1 MIPWILALFC
11 AQAQGASAPPAGEKD
26 ATPQQQQQQDSKVQD
41 QKTQD
46 RLDDQEDRIKD
57 LERRLAA
64 TEKLQSQTTSA
75 NPFTV
80 LNPRMTVSGDF
91 LWRTDDKRV
100 YLNNEPT
107 IPGPTPGTTI
117 PGTRI
122 DDTINMREVEMDLRA
137 SVDPFVEAVGV
148 ISVGSDV
155 PGEFSIDVEEFY
167 AIIKSLPLPFWEN
180 PPLGTKI
187 KVGRFRTAFGMN
199 NISHTHDLP
208 QTDRPLVIEEFL
220 GPDGMNANGI
230 STTSFL
236 PSPGETALELTLQV
250 LNGEAKTP
258 IAQDP
263 NELCYL
269 GNLNW
274 FVPLGDEHSVNVAAI
289 GFYGINS
296 HEQHHQ
302 DVVTSLDV
310 FYKWKP
316 LRQGEYNSF
325 LLGSQLFYGRH
336 EFTDPVSLQGE
347 RTHPFGYTVWAQYQ
361 LTANFYAGVRWDS
374 TDILTN
380 DHEQRKK
387 ISPYVTWY
395 TSEFFRSRFT
405 YEHTWSDNPAEA
417 GLDSFFVELVIVFGA
432 HPPEPFW
439 VNK

>member
-11 AQAQGASAPPAGEKD
+11 TQAAE
-26 ATPQQQQQQDSKVQD
+26 ATPQDAAKKEPVQQQDSKV
-41 QKTQD
+41 QD
-46 RLDDQEDRIKD
+46 RLDDQEDRLKD
-57 LERRLAA
+57 LERRLAES
-64 TEKLQSQTTSA
+64 EKRQSQTTSA

-80 LNPRMTVSGDF
+80 MNPRLTVSGDF

-100 YLNNEPT
+100 YLGNNPV
-107 IPGPTPGTTI
+107 PAN
-117 PGTRI
+117 RI

-137 SVDPFVEAVGV
+137 SVDPFVDAVGV
-148 ISVGSDV
+148 ISVGSEI
-155 PGEFSIDVEEFY
+155 PGEFSVDVEEFY
-167 AIIKSLPLPFWEN
+167 AVIKSLPLPFWET

-187 KVGRFRTAFGMN
+187 KVGRFRTQFGLN

-208 QTDRPLVIEEFL
+208 QSDRPLVMEEFL
-220 GPDGMNANGI
+220 GPDGMNSNGV

-236 PSPGETALELTLQV
+236 PSPGDTALELTLQV
-250 LNGEAKTP
+250 LQGASAN
-258 IAQDP
+258 IAQDR

-274 FVPLGDEHSVNVAAI
+274 FVPVSDEHSLNVSAI
-289 GFYGINS
+289 AFYGVNS
-296 HEQHHQ
+296 HDEHHQ

-310 FYKWKP
+310 LYKWKP

-325 LLGSQLFYGRH
+325 LLGGQLFYGRH
-336 EFTDPVSLQGE
+336 EFDDPVSGLGE

-361 LTANFYAGVRWDS
+361 LTANLYGGIRWDQ
-374 TDILTN
+374 TDVLTD
-380 DHEQRKK
+380 DHAHRRKV
-387 ISPYVTWY
+387 SPYFTWY

-405 YEHTWSDNPAEA
+405 YEHTWSDIPAEA
-417 GLDSFFVELVIVFGA
+417 GLDSFFVELVVVFGA

>member
-1 MIPWILALFC
+1 MIPWILVLC
-11 AQAQGASAPPAGEKD
+11 CVQAEGASAPPAPAKD
-26 ATPQQQQQQDSKVQD
+26 PAQQQDP
-41 QKTQD
+41 KTQD

-57 LERRLAA
+57 LERRLAE
-64 TEKLQSQTTSA
+64 TEKRQSQTTSA

-91 LWRTDDKRV
+91 LWRADDKKV
-100 YLNNEPT
+100 YVDNNPAND
-107 IPGPTPGTTI
+107 
-117 PGTRI
+117 RI
-122 DDTINMREVEMDLRA
+122 DDTINLREAELDLRA
-137 SVDPFVEAVGV
+137 SVDPFVDAVAV
-148 ISVGSDV
+148 ISVGSEI
-155 PGEFSIDVEEFY
+155 PGQFNIDIEEFY
-167 AIIKSLPLPFWEN
+167 AVIKSLPLPFWET

-187 KVGRFRTAFGMN
+187 KIGRFRTQFGLN

-208 QTDRPLVIEEFL
+208 QSDRPLVIEEFL
-220 GPDGMNANGI
+220 GPDGMNANGV

-236 PSPGETALELTLQV
+236 PSPGDTALELTLQV
-250 LNGEAKTP
+250 LNGGSANV
-258 IAQDP
+258 AQAN

-274 FVPLGDEHSVNVAAI
+274 FVPLADEHSVNVSAI
-289 GFYGINS
+289 AFYGVNS
-296 HEQHHQ
+296 HEEHHQ

-310 FYKWKP
+310 LYKWKP
-316 LRQGEYNSF
+316 LKQGEYESF
-325 LLGSQLFYGRH
+325 LLEGQLFYGRH
-336 EFTDPVSLQGE
+336 EFDDPVSGLGT

-361 LTANFYAGVRWDS
+361 LTSRLYGGLRWDQ

-387 ISPYVTWY
+387 ISPYLTWY
-395 TSEFFRSRFT
+395 TSEFFRTRLT

-417 GLDSFFVELVIVFGA
+417 GLDSFFLELVVVFGA

>member
-11 AQAQGASAPPAGEKD
+11 VQVQGASAPLAAEKD
-26 ATPQQQQQQDSKVQD
+26 ATAQQQQPASVPPQQDA
-41 QKTQD
+41 KTQD

-57 LERRLAA
+57 LERRLAE
-64 TEKLQSQTTSA
+64 TEKRQSQMTSA

-100 YLNNEPT
+100 YLNNDPT
-107 IPGPTPGTTI
+107 IPGN
-117 PGTRI
+117 RI

-137 SVDPFVEAVGV
+137 SVDPYVEAVGV
-148 ISVGSDV
+148 ISVGSDI
-155 PGEFSIDVEEFY
+155 PGQFDIEVEEFY
-167 AIIKSLPLPFWEN
+167 AIIKSLPLPLWET

-208 QTDRPLVIEEFL
+208 QSDRPLVIEEFL

-236 PSPGETALELTLQV
+236 PSPGDTALELTLQV
-250 LNGEAKTP
+250 LQGQDNIP
-258 IAQDP
+258 IAQDH

-274 FVPLGDEHSVNVAAI
+274 FVPLADEHSVNVAAI
-289 GFYGINS
+289 GFYGVNS
-296 HEQHHQ
+296 HDEHHQ

-325 LLGSQLFYGRH
+325 LLEGQMFYARH
-336 EFTDPVSLQGE
+336 EFDDPVTGLGT
-347 RTHPFGYTVWAQYQ
+347 RTHPFGYTVWGQYQ
-361 LTANFYAGVRWDS
+361 LTANLYGGVRWDS

-380 DHEQRKK
+380 DHEHRKK
-387 ISPYVTWY
+387 VSPYFTWY
-395 TSEFFRSRFT
+395 TSEFFRTRFT

>member
-1 MIPWILALFC
+1 MIPWIFALFC
-11 AQAQGASAPPAGEKD
+11 AQAQGASAPPADEKSE
-26 ATPQQQQQQDSKVQD
+26 TSQQQQQQPQQDSKAQD

-57 LERRLAA
+57 LERRLAE
-64 TEKLQSQTTSA
+64 TEKRQSQTTSA

-100 YLNNEPT
+100 YVDNNPAND
-107 IPGPTPGTTI
+107 
-117 PGTRI
+117 RI

-148 ISVGSDV
+148 ISVGSTV
-155 PGEFSIDVEEFY
+155 PGQFDVEVEEFY

-220 GPDGMNANGI
+220 GVDGMNANGV
-230 STTSFL
+230 STQSFL
-236 PSPGETALELTLQV
+236 PSPGDTALELTLQV
-250 LNGEAKTP
+250 LQGGSAP
-258 IAQDP
+258 IAQDR

-289 GFYGINS
+289 GFYGVNS
-296 HEQHHQ
+296 HDLHHQ
-302 DVVTSLDV
+302 DVVESLDI

-316 LRQGEYNSF
+316 LRQGEYSSF
-325 LLGSQLFYGRH
+325 LLGGQLFYGRH
-336 EFTDPVSLQGE
+336 EFEADTNGDGIPDTGE

-361 LTANFYAGVRWDS
+361 LTANMYGGVRWDS
-374 TDILTN
+374 TDIITD
-380 DHEQRKK
+380 DHAHRKK

-395 TSEFFRSRFT
+395 TSEFFRTRFT
-405 YEHTWSDNPAEA
+405 YEHTWSDNPVEA